1 MSLVISSTTNPKVKD
16 IVQLLTKS
24 KERKSR
30 GLCIVEGAREIN
42 RALASNWV
50 PKELWQ
56 LEGSDVPLQ
65 SASFPNYYIATPKVF
80 QKLAYRNTTECA
92 VAVFAIPASGMN
104 EYQELLES
112 AKCLLVLEG
121 IEKPGNLGACLRSA
135 CAAGVDAVILADS
148 AVDPYSPNV
157 IRNSTGALF
166 EIPLITASSEELIRL
181 FNGNGRKVY
190 VTNLHEDAH
199 SMFNIKWPNKC
210 ALVLGE
216 EASGLSETWVTND
229 YENIIIPMEGET
241 IDSLNVSVSAALLM
255 YQWRSQQ

>member
-65 SASFPNYYIATPKVF
+65 SASFPKYYIATPKVF

-92 VAVFAIPASGMN
+92 VAVFAVPATGMN
-104 EYQELLES
+104 EHGDLLES
-112 AKCLLVLEG
+112 AKCVLVLEG
-121 IEKPGNLGACLRSA
+121 VEKPGNLGACLRTA

-148 AVDPYSPNV
+148 RVDPYSPNV

-166 EIPLITASSEELIRL
+166 EIPLISARSEELLRS
-181 FNGNGRKVY
+181 FKNTGRKVY
-190 VTNLHEDAH
+190 VTNLHEDAA
-199 SMFNIKWPNKC
+199 SMFHVKWSNKC
-210 ALVLGE
+210 AIVLGE
-216 EASGLSETWVTND
+216 EANGLSETWNASNF
-229 YENIIIPMEGET
+229 ENVIIPMDGET

-255 YQWRSQQ
+255 YHWKSQQ

>member
-42 RALASNWV
+42 RALASSWV

-65 SASFPNYYIATPKVF
+65 SASFPNYYKATPKVF

-92 VAVFAIPASGMN
+92 IAVFAIPSSGMH
-104 EYQELLES
+104 EHQKLLDS

-121 IEKPGNLGACLRSA
+121 IEKPGNLGACLRTA
-135 CAAGVDAVILADS
+135 CAAGVDAVVLADS

-166 EIPLITASSEELIRL
+166 EIPVISASSEELVSV
-181 FNGNGRKVY
+181 FNSTQRKVY
-190 VTNLHEDAH
+190 VTNLHENAD
-199 SMFNIKWPNKC
+199 SMFNIKWRNKC
-210 ALVLGE
+210 AIVLGE
-216 EASGLSETWVTND
+216 EAIGLSKIWTASNFD
-229 YENIIIPMEGET
+229 NIIIPMEGE
-241 IDSLNVSVSAALLM
+241 IVDSLNVSVSAALLM
-255 YQWRSQQ
+255 YHWRSQQ